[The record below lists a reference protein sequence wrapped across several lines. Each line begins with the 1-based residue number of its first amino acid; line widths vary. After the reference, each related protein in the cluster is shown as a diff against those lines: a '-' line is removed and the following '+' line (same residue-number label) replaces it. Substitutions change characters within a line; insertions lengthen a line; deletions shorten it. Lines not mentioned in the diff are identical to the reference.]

1 MLPSFFPL
9 PSIIHFYARSL
20 SPRPNFQ
27 FPSLLF
33 TFFSLSLLLITYTPV
48 PKPTSNTQS
57 ETEPVASL
65 ASRIS
70 GLTTS
75 STTEAPTSSE
85 TPPPPAPEVKGSET
99 RPKFNAGGNN
109 LFGRALAG
117 AKSDRPAASTSTS
130 TTTPSTATPT
140 PVKTEAKKEMTNPNL
155 MDNDDGEL
163 ENPLSEKADFD
174 RMGKLDT
181 DQ

>member
-1 MLPSFFPL
+1 MNTCFPFLLPPTIKFRITHGASTTP
-9 PSIIHFYARSL
+9 
-20 SPRPNFQ
+20 Q
-27 FPSLLF
+27 FLFSPSLIVYFLF
-33 TFFSLSLLLITYTPV
+33 SFLFSSLLITYTPA
-48 PKPTSNTQS
+48 PQPTSNSS

-75 STTEAPTSSE
+75 SEATSKSSE
-85 TPPPPAPEVKGSET
+85 TPPAPAPEVKGSET

-130 TTTPSTATPT
+130 TSTSSPTTATPT
-140 PVKTEAKKEMTNPNL
+140 PKSESKVEKKEEMTNPNL
-155 MDNDDGEL
+155 MDNDDGK
-163 ENPLSEKADFD
+163 LSRLLRNEADS
-174 RMGKLDT
+174 
-181 DQ
+181 